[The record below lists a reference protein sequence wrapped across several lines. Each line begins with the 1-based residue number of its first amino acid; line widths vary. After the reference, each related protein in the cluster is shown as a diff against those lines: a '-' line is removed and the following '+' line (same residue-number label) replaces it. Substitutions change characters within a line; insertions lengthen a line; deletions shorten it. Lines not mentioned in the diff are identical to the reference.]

1 MIWLL
6 LLIPFPILSVR
17 FAGHSIYFY
26 DDDGEL
32 ASSYIE
38 QYVMVYHVTAAITVI
53 VTSSTICFILA
64 IITILRYRIM
74 YKEYGSLSASNKQDL
89 LLFGQAF
96 VSLILQMALV
106 GYQIMRFIGGYYNLP
121 SLQAFALIYFY
132 YVNDAFSLVS
142 PISKKGKFNKRSK
155 LDLV

>member
-1 MIWLL
+1 
-6 LLIPFPILSVR
+6 
-17 FAGHSIYFY
+17 
-26 DDDGEL
+26 
-32 ASSYIE
+32 
-38 QYVMVYHVTAAITVI
+38 
-53 VTSSTICFILA
+53 
-64 IITILRYRIM
+64 M

-142 PISKKGKFNKRSK
+142 PISLLLICKFIRKDYIGFITGKRETPKNTQSWT
-155 LDLV
+155 